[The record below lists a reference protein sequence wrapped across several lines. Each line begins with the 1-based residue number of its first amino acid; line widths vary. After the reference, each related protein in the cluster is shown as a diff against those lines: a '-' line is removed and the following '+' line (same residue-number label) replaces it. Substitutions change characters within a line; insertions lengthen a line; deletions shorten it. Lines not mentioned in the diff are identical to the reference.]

1 MKRFLKK
8 LSKKNF
14 KWSLKKLSIILQ
26 PFVPHI
32 SEEIWS
38 NLGNKTLCINEN
50 WVDERVSK
58 IIKLKIAVQINGKTK
73 EIIEIEDKISKEAVL
88 ELLKTIIKLKKI
100 LLGKNIKRE
109 IYVPGKIINLV
120 I

>member
-1 MKRFLKK
+1 MMQFLKK
-8 LSKKNF
+8 NLSEKNF

-50 WVDERVSK
+50 WPIEDVK
-58 IIKLKIAVQINGKTK
+58 KKTK
-73 EIIEIEDKISKEAVL
+73 
-88 ELLKTIIKLKKI
+88 
-100 LLGKNIKRE
+100 
-109 IYVPGKIINLV
+109 
-120 I
+120 